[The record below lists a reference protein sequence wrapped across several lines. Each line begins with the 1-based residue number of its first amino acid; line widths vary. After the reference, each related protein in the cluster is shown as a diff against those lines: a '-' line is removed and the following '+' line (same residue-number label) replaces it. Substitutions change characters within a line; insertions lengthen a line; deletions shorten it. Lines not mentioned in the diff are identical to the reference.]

1 MNGKDIIWSL
11 KNVSDSLVEE
21 AEYGEFPIRADNTAN
36 KKRTHR
42 LFSRPFLVAAIITLM
57 LFLMGC
63 TYIVLSEADWFKSF
77 FCDRMGQNLS
87 ENQAIFIDNNIQ
99 KLGQS
104 VTVDGYTMTVE
115 SAIADSRNA
124 YIKLILQSPPGTV
137 LDADIYW
144 FEPRK
149 ETDGEGYEET
159 FTKLDGPG
167 EGYGA
172 GTWQGID
179 DGNPNDNSFTIM
191 YALSQTIN
199 AELPS
204 FEEGVTYRLHITD
217 LEGYYEDDNRSVL
230 LTENGVWDFDIVFD
244 SINDDSV
251 ELITA
256 PIATKYN
263 EFAVE
268 VTSFEL
274 QTMSAHATYTGRN
287 DEKGIMCFID
297 SAVVLKDGTRVEFR
311 PNTFGPSGEASFILT
326 CPIVLDEVDYVE
338 LRDGTKIY
346 KS

>member
-11 KNVSDSLVEE
+11 KNVSDSIVEE
-21 AEYGEFPIRADNTAN
+21 AEYGTFSVRAENGVKNDKAT
-36 KKRTHR
+36 R
-42 LFSRPFLVAAIITLM
+42 LFRRPFLVAAIITMM
-57 LFLMGC
+57 LLLMGC
-63 TYIVLSEADWFKSF
+63 AYIVLSEADWFKSF
-77 FCDRMGQNLS
+77 FSDRMGQNLS
-87 ENQAIFIDNNIQ
+87 ENQAIYIDANTQ

-104 VTVDGYTMTVE
+104 VTVDGYTLTVE

-124 YIKLILQSPPGTV
+124 YIKLVLQGPPWKA

-149 ETDGEGYEET
+149 EINGGGYEET
-159 FTKLDGPG
+159 FTKIDGPG

-230 LTENGVWDFDIVFD
+230 LRENGVWDFDIVFD
-244 SINDDSV
+244 SINDNSV
-251 ELITA
+251 ELITT
-256 PIATKYN
+256 PISTKYN

-287 DEKGIMCFID
+287 YEKGIMCFVD
-297 SAVVLKDGTRVEFR
+297 SAVVLKD
-311 PNTFGPSGEASFILT
+311 
-326 CPIVLDEVDYVE
+326 
-338 LRDGTKIY
+338 
-346 KS
+346 

>member
-11 KNVSDSLVEE
+11 KHVSDSIVEE
-21 AEYGEFPIRADNTAN
+21 AEYGTFSVRADNGVKNDKAT
-36 KKRTHR
+36 R
-42 LFSRPFLVAAIITLM
+42 LFRRPFLVAAIITMM
-57 LFLMGC
+57 LLLMGC
-63 TYIVLSEADWFKSF
+63 AYIVLSEADWFKSF
-77 FCDRMGQNLS
+77 FSDRMGQNLS
-87 ENQAIFIDNNIQ
+87 ENQAIYIDANTQ

-104 VTVDGYTMTVE
+104 VTVDGYTLTVE

-124 YIKLILQSPPGTV
+124 YIKLVLQGPPWKA

-149 ETDGEGYEET
+149 EINGGGYEET
-159 FTKLDGPG
+159 FTKIDGPG

-217 LEGYYEDDNRSVL
+217 LEGYYEDDNCSVL

-244 SINDDSV
+244 SINDNSV
-251 ELITA
+251 ELITT

-311 PNTFGPSGEASFILT
+311 PNTFGPSGEASFILSS
-326 CPIVLDEVDYVE
+326 PIVLDEVDYVE

-346 KS
+346 QS

>member
-1 MNGKDIIWSL
+1 MNGQNLLIGLSHIDRKFIEESENDTILEENDIR
-11 KNVSDSLVEE
+11 K
-21 AEYGEFPIRADNTAN
+21 
-36 KKRTHR
+36 
-42 LFSRPFLVAAIITLM
+42 SRQQKVLRKPFLLAAIIALM
-57 LFLMGC
+57 FFLMGC
-63 TYIVLSEADWFKSF
+63 AYIVLSEADWFKSF
-77 FCDRMGQNLS
+77 FSERMGQNLS
-87 ENQAIFIDNNIQ
+87 ENQAIYIDENTQ

-104 VTVDGYTMTVE
+104 VTVDGYTLTVE

-124 YIKLILQSPPGTV
+124 YIKLILQSPPWTA

-149 ETDGEGYEET
+149 ETNGNGYEET
-159 FTKLDGPG
+159 FTKIDGPG

-179 DGNPNDNSFTIM
+179 DGNPNDNSYTIM

-217 LEGYYEDDNRSVL
+217 LEGYYEEDNRSVL

-251 ELITA
+251 ELITTPVSTA
-256 PIATKYN
+256 YN
-263 EFAVE
+263 DISVD

-274 QTMSAHATYTGRN
+274 QTMSAQAKFTGRD
-287 DEKGIMCFID
+287 DEKGIICFVD
-297 SAVVLKDGTRVEFR
+297 SAIVLKDGTRVEFG
-311 PNTFGPSGEASFILT
+311 PNTFGPSGEASFILSS
-326 CPIVLDEVDYVE
+326 PIVLDEVDYVE

-346 KS
+346 KP